1 MPRPEH
7 ALAGVGVGLRAAHY
21 RDFLARRP
29 RVGWLEV
36 HTENYLQP
44 SGWDW
49 HVLQALRSD
58 YALSLH
64 GVGLGLGSAHGFS
77 EAHLERV
84 RALAERIEPAL
95 VSEHLSWGAVAQRQL
110 HDLLPLALNGAALD
124 LLCARVGRVQ
134 DVLKRPILLENVSTY
149 LRFCDDAMSEAQFLA
164 ELARRS
170 GCGLLLDINNLYVNQ
185 CNHGEDALIAIQSI
199 APRSVGELHLG
210 GHLVTPQAVIDHHG
224 ATVAEPVWAL
234 YAAALQRFGAIPTLI
249 EWDTDVPEL
258 DVLLGEADKAQALL
272 ARHAAH
278 APWQGAPVAAPSPS
292 PSRVSAAGLA
302 AGQQAFASAM
312 FDPAHAAGA
321 LPLCQGPAAAGRLG
335 LYRGGMHAIWRRTL
349 GHVYPVVLALVGDE
363 FFSGL
368 AREYGREMPSD
379 SPDLNQFGARFGD
392 FLATFPHVA
401 ELPYLPDMARLEWA
415 LHLAHYAPDAQ
426 GVAPEALA
434 AMPADV
440 LEASRWRLHPACT
453 LMASDWQVP
462 ALWQAHQEGEWWGK
476 FPQAM
481 QAASH
486 ALVCRPCWKAQ
497 LLPLDGAAHA
507 ALAQLLQGQT
517 FGAAL
522 DAAFERDE
530 GFDLAG
536 QLRLWLA
543 HAVLI
548 QVRPAPD

>member
-1 MPRPEH
+1 MPRPVH
-7 ALAGVGVGLRAAHY
+7 ALSGVGVGLRATHY

-49 HVLQALRSD
+49 HVLQALRQD

-64 GVGLGLGSAHGFS
+64 GVGLGLGSARGFS

-185 CNHGEDALIAIQSI
+185 CNHGEDALLALQSI
-199 APRSVGELHLG
+199 APGSVGELHLA

-224 ATVAEPVWAL
+224 APVAEPVWAL
-234 YAAALQRFGAIPTLI
+234 YAAALRRFGAIPTLI
-249 EWDTDVPEL
+249 EWDTDVPQL

-272 ARHAAH
+272 AGQAAH
-278 APWQGAPVAAPSPS
+278 SPWPGAPVAAPAPA
-292 PSRVSAAGLA
+292 PVSAEALA
-302 AGQQAFASAM
+302 AGQQAFAT
-312 FDPAHAAGA
+312 A
-321 LPLCQGPAAAGRLG
+321 LLDSSLATQGMWQGGEAAAAARFGV
-335 LYRGGMHAIWRRTL
+335 YRGSQRATWRRTL
-349 GHVYPVVLALVGDE
+349 GHVYPVVLALVGE
-363 FFSGL
+363 AFFSGL
-368 AREYGREMPSD
+368 AREYGRQMPSD
-379 SPDLNQFGARFGD
+379 SPDLNQFGARFAD
-392 FLATFPHVA
+392 FLAVFPHVA

-426 GVAPEALA
+426 GLAPEALA
-434 AMPADV
+434 ALSPPQ

-453 LMASDWQVP
+453 LLASDWQVP
-462 ALWQAHQEGEWWGK
+462 ALWQAHQEGEGQGNY
-476 FPQAM
+476 PQAM

-486 ALVCRPCWKAQ
+486 ALVCRPRWKAQ
-497 LLPLDGAAHA
+497 LLSLDGAAHA
-507 ALAQLLQGQT
+507 ALVQLQQGQT

-522 DAAFERDE
+522 DAAFALDE
-530 GFDLAG
+530 DFDLGG

-543 HAVLI
+543 HAVLTG
-548 QVRPAPD
+548 